1 MRQSVRLYSELVL
14 VHSINL
20 SHPHKE
26 VEYVLLCRTDEE
38 RELSRY
44 YVIETLA
51 KIRLGTLG
59 LIIIRWSVR
68 PIVALA
74 RSLVFRF
81 EVTFYPSF

>member
-1 MRQSVRLYSELVL
+1 M
-14 VHSINL
+14 
-20 SHPHKE
+20 
-26 VEYVLLCRTDEE
+26 EYVLLCRTDEE

-68 PIVALA
+68 QIVALA
-74 RSLVFRF
+74 RSLVFQF

>member
-1 MRQSVRLYSELVL
+1 MRQSVRLYSEFVL

-20 SHPHKE
+20 FHPHKE